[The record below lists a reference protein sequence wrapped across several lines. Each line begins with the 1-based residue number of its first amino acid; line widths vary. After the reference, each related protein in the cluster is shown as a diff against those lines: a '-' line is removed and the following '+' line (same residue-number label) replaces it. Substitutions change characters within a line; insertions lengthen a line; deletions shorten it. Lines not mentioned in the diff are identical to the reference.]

1 MKNESKFWKLVFGSG
16 GVAACNMLRA
26 FVVNK
31 LLAIFLP
38 LSTFACVGQLQNL
51 MSVGQ
56 AMSSLAMQNGW
67 VSLTAQNL
75 GDRTKL
81 LGIWRGGYR
90 LTVFATIFTCIVA
103 VLFCFLAPLESL
115 FPGIHPRLV
124 QAAILFSLPGIVAM
138 NMITIASS
146 VLNGLGEYKRWALV
160 GIASSLLQCIWVAF
174 FLYTGRLSV
183 LSIIATQSVIAGI
196 FAARV
201 ASGAG
206 FSLGLLRKSVLDV
219 RSPWF
224 AFAAMGLVPM
234 LLNPIVLTVIRSYVG
249 GEFGWNAA
257 GVWQGVWKV
266 SDFFAAGFSA
276 ILGVIL
282 LPKISDKLTK
292 REFWAMFNPI
302 LYKMFGLTLVVVAL
316 LFVCRHLVV
325 SILLSST
332 YAAVA
337 DYMPI
342 QLVGDFF
349 RTGGWAL
356 GLVLIARGETVR
368 FLVAEV
374 LSNVYLAVGTV
385 VFSKMYGFSGAMI
398 AYASENILY
407 FVALYIVVR
416 RLKWNTP

>member
-1 MKNESKFWKLVFGSG
+1 MNGESKFWKLVFGSG

-51 MSVGQ
+51 MSIGQ

-67 VSLTAQNL
+67 VSLTAQNR

-81 LGIWRGGYR
+81 VGIWRGGYR
-90 LTVFATIFTCIVA
+90 LTVFATIFTCIAA
-103 VLFCFLAPLESL
+103 VLFCFLAPLETL

-174 FLYTGRLSV
+174 FLYTGHLSV

-206 FSLGLLRKSVLDV
+206 FSFGLLRKSVLDV

-249 GEFGWNAA
+249 SEFGWNAA

-276 ILGVIL
+276 VLGVIL
-282 LPKISDKLTK
+282 LPKISAKLT
-292 REFWAMFNPI
+292 RNEFWKIFNPI
-302 LYKMFGLTLVVVAL
+302 LFKMFGLTLVVVAL
-316 LFVCRHLVV
+316 LFVCRHFVV
-325 SILLSST
+325 AILLSST

-356 GLVLIARGETVR
+356 GLVLVARGETVR

-385 VFSKMYGFSGAMI
+385 VLSKMFDFSGPML

-407 FVALYIVVR
+407 FICLYVVVR

>member
-292 REFWAMFNPI
+292 REFWAMFNPV

>member
-103 VLFCFLAPLESL
+103 VLFCFLAPLESF

-292 REFWAMFNPI
+292 REFWAMFNPV

>member
-1 MKNESKFWKLVFGSG
+1 
-16 GVAACNMLRA
+16 
-26 FVVNK
+26 
-31 LLAIFLP
+31 
-38 LSTFACVGQLQNL
+38 
-51 MSVGQ
+51 
-56 AMSSLAMQNGW
+56 
-67 VSLTAQNL
+67 
-75 GDRTKL
+75 
-81 LGIWRGGYR
+81 
-90 LTVFATIFTCIVA
+90 
-103 VLFCFLAPLESL
+103 
-115 FPGIHPRLV
+115 
-124 QAAILFSLPGIVAM
+124 M

-292 REFWAMFNPI
+292 REFWAMFNPV

>member
-1 MKNESKFWKLVFGSG
+1 MNGESKFWKLVFGSG

-51 MSVGQ
+51 MSIGQ

-67 VSLTAQNL
+67 VSLTAQNR

-81 LGIWRGGYR
+81 VGIWRGGYR
-90 LTVFATIFTCIVA
+90 LTVFATIFTCIAA
-103 VLFCFLAPLESL
+103 VLFCFLAPLETL

-146 VLNGLGEYKRWALV
+146 VLNGLGEYRRWALV

-174 FLYTGRLSV
+174 FLYTGHLSV

-206 FSLGLLRKSVLDV
+206 FSFGLLRKSVLDV

-249 GEFGWNAA
+249 SEFGWNAA

-276 ILGVIL
+276 VLGVIL
-282 LPKISDKLTK
+282 LPRISAKLT
-292 REFWAMFNPI
+292 RNEFWRMFNPI
-302 LYKMFGLTLVVVAL
+302 LFKMFGLTLVVVAL
-316 LFVCRHLVV
+316 LFVCRHFVV
-325 SILLSST
+325 AILLSST

-337 DYMPI
+337 DYMPV

-356 GLVLIARGETVR
+356 GLVLVARGETVR

-385 VFSKMYGFSGAMI
+385 VLSKMFDFSGPML

-407 FVALYIVVR
+407 FICLYVVVR

>member
-292 REFWAMFNPI
+292 REFWAMFNPV

-356 GLVLIARGETVR
+356 GLVLVARGETVR

>member
-292 REFWAMFNPI
+292 SEFWAMFNPI

>member
-1 MKNESKFWKLVFGSG
+1 MNGESKFWKLVFGSG

-51 MSVGQ
+51 MSIGQ

-67 VSLTAQNL
+67 VSLTAQNR

-81 LGIWRGGYR
+81 VGIWRGGYR
-90 LTVFATIFTCIVA
+90 LTVFATIFTCIAA
-103 VLFCFLAPLESL
+103 VLFCFLAPLETL

-146 VLNGLGEYKRWALV
+146 VLNGLGEYRRWALV

-174 FLYTGRLSV
+174 FLYTGHLSV

-206 FSLGLLRKSVLDV
+206 FSFGLLRKSVLDV

-249 GEFGWNAA
+249 SEFGWNAA

-282 LPKISDKLTK
+282 LPKISAKLT
-292 REFWAMFNPI
+292 RNEFWRMFNPI
-302 LYKMFGLTLVVVAL
+302 LFKMFGLTLVVVAL
-316 LFVCRHLVV
+316 LFVCRHFVV
-325 SILLSST
+325 AILLSST

-337 DYMPI
+337 DYMPV

-356 GLVLIARGETVR
+356 GLVLVARGETVR

-385 VFSKMYGFSGAMI
+385 VFSKMYGFSGPML

-407 FVALYIVVR
+407 FICLYVVVR

>member
-1 MKNESKFWKLVFGSG
+1 MNGESKFWKLVFGSG

-51 MSVGQ
+51 MSIGQ

-67 VSLTAQNL
+67 VSLTAQNR

-81 LGIWRGGYR
+81 VGIWRGGYR
-90 LTVFATIFTCIVA
+90 LTVFATIFTCIAA
-103 VLFCFLAPLESL
+103 VLFCFLAPLETL

-174 FLYTGRLSV
+174 FLYTGHLSV

-206 FSLGLLRKSVLDV
+206 FSFGLLRKSVLDV

-249 GEFGWNAA
+249 SEFGWNAA

-276 ILGVIL
+276 VLGVIL
-282 LPKISDKLTK
+282 LPKISAKLT
-292 REFWAMFNPI
+292 RNEFWKMFNPI
-302 LYKMFGLTLVVVAL
+302 LFKMFGLTLVVVAL
-316 LFVCRHLVV
+316 LFVCRHFVV
-325 SILLSST
+325 AILLSST

-356 GLVLIARGETVR
+356 GLVLVARGETVR

-385 VFSKMYGFSGAMI
+385 VLSKMFDFSGPML

-407 FVALYIVVR
+407 FICLYVVVR

>member
-1 MKNESKFWKLVFGSG
+1 MNAESKFWKLVIGSG

-31 LLAIFLP
+31 LLAVFVP

-51 MSVGQ
+51 MAVGQ

-75 GDRTKL
+75 GDRSKL

-103 VLFCFLAPLESL
+103 VLFCFFAPLEVF
-115 FPGIHPRLV
+115 FPGIHPHLV
-124 QAAILFSLPGIVAM
+124 RSAILFALPGIVAM
-138 NMITIASS
+138 NLITIASS

-174 FLYTGRLSV
+174 FLYTGHLSV
-183 LSIIATQSVIAGI
+183 LSVIATQSIIAGI
-196 FAARV
+196 FAVRV

-206 FSLGLLRKSVLDV
+206 FNFGMLRKSVLDV

-249 GEFGWNAA
+249 SEFGWNAA

-282 LPKISDKLTK
+282 LPKISAKLTK
-292 REFWAMFNPI
+292 SEFWKMFNPI
-302 LYKMFGLTLVVVAL
+302 LFKMFGLTLVVVAL
-316 LFVCRHLVV
+316 LFACRHLVV
-325 SILLSST
+325 AILLSNS

-356 GLVLIARGETVR
+356 GLVLVARGETVR

-374 LSNVYLAVGTV
+374 LSNVYLAAGTV
-385 VFSKMYGFSGAMI
+385 IFSKYYEFNGPMI

>member
-1 MKNESKFWKLVFGSG
+1 MNRESKFWKLVFGSG
-16 GVAACNMLRA
+16 GVTACNVLRA

-31 LLAIFLP
+31 LLAMFLP
-38 LSTFACVGQLQNL
+38 LSTFACVGQLQNF
-51 MSVGQ
+51 MTVGQ

-75 GDRTKL
+75 DNREKL
-81 LGIWRGGYR
+81 IGLWRGGFK
-90 LTVFATIFTCIVA
+90 LTSFATVFTSAVA
-103 VLFCFLAPLESL
+103 VIFCFVAPLETL

-124 QAAILFSLPGIVAM
+124 QAAILFALPGILAM
-138 NMITIASS
+138 NIVTIASS

-160 GIASSLLQCIWVAF
+160 GVASSLLQCIWVAF
-174 FLYTGRLSV
+174 FLYTERLSV
-183 LSIIATQSVIAGI
+183 LSIIATQSIVAGF

-201 ASGAG
+201 ASTAG
-206 FSLGLLRKSVLDV
+206 FNFSVIRKSALDI

-224 AFAAMGLVPM
+224 AFAAMGIVPM
-234 LLNPIVLTVIRSYVG
+234 ILNPVVLTVMRSFVG
-249 GEFGWNAA
+249 AEFGWDAA

-266 SDFFAAGFSA
+266 SDFFASGFSA

-282 LPKISDKLTK
+282 LPRISGKLTK
-292 REFWAMFNPI
+292 REFWSTFNPV
-302 LYKMFGLTLVVVAL
+302 LYKMFGLSLLVVAV
-316 LFVCRHLVV
+316 LFACRHIVV
-325 SILLSST
+325 AILLSDT

-356 GLVLIARGETVR
+356 GLVLVARGETVK

-385 VFSKMYGFSGAMI
+385 AFSKVFEFNGPMI
-398 AYASENILY
+398 AYASENFLY
-407 FVALYIVVR
+407 FVVLYVVVR

>member
-1 MKNESKFWKLVFGSG
+1 MNGESKFWKLVFGSG

-51 MSVGQ
+51 MSIGQ

-67 VSLTAQNL
+67 VSLTAQNR

-81 LGIWRGGYR
+81 VGIWRGGYR

-103 VLFCFLAPLESL
+103 VLFCFLAPLETL

-174 FLYTGRLSV
+174 FLYTGHLSV

-206 FSLGLLRKSVLDV
+206 FSFGLLRKSVLDV

-249 GEFGWNAA
+249 SEFGWNAA

-276 ILGVIL
+276 VLGVIL
-282 LPKISDKLTK
+282 LPRISAKLT
-292 REFWAMFNPI
+292 RNEFWRMFNPI
-302 LYKMFGLTLVVVAL
+302 LFKMFGLTLVVVAL
-316 LFVCRHLVV
+316 LFVCRHFVV
-325 SILLSST
+325 AILLSST

-337 DYMPI
+337 DYMPV

-356 GLVLIARGETVR
+356 GLVLVARGETVR

-385 VFSKMYGFSGAMI
+385 VLSKMYGFSGPML

-407 FVALYIVVR
+407 FICLYVVVR